1 MSDNTPQTLS
11 SEPLQLFLEDIQQLL
26 DTPKISVDA
35 ILKTLKRAPETLN
48 ALPENEKK
56 DYLQQ
61 IYEKLIASE
70 FGSELEIKVIIE
82 GACVQTDLNAPLIQ
96 PLSRYMKAQ
105 IAEAIRFPVS
115 VTNYYEPQRQEK
127 LNEWL
132 QTQYTYEFKW
142 EDEAWCQKLILCL
155 VHPEMQHTD
164 FITLCTVLQHAAF
177 VQTPTFQNDQVYPY
191 GFLMQELEKTLLKKN
206 TTLYRWASMLLP
218 HLQQVI
224 TEQAEQID
232 RLNRNNEALQAHLQQ
247 SKQDLKKKK
256 DEISDAQSYIDEL
269 NSEIQELEA
278 ACAQEK
284 EKNEHLK
291 QYWENKHKQEMAHLR
306 YNLKFRFDH
315 EVQEAFLSL
324 TDDPPNVSMALS
336 RLQEMQDYLKTLE
349 S

>member
-132 QTQYTYEFKW
+132 QTQY
-142 EDEAWCQKLILCL
+142 A
-155 VHPEMQHTD
+155 
-164 FITLCTVLQHAAF
+164 
-177 VQTPTFQNDQVYPY
+177 
-191 GFLMQELEKTLLKKN
+191 
-206 TTLYRWASMLLP
+206 
-218 HLQQVI
+218 
-224 TEQAEQID
+224 
-232 RLNRNNEALQAHLQQ
+232 
-247 SKQDLKKKK
+247 
-256 DEISDAQSYIDEL
+256 
-269 NSEIQELEA
+269 
-278 ACAQEK
+278 
-284 EKNEHLK
+284 
-291 QYWENKHKQEMAHLR
+291 
-306 YNLKFRFDH
+306 
-315 EVQEAFLSL
+315 
-324 TDDPPNVSMALS
+324 
-336 RLQEMQDYLKTLE
+336 
-349 S
+349 